1 MSTST
6 AELNRARERVLALAR
21 QIEDLSHPDT
31 DENTYFPEFLKRL
44 LSAVGAPAGVVW
56 LKGANGSVNPRTE
69 QGLAMTG
76 YRENP
81 QADQVNAGLLTE
93 VFQTGQSSM
102 YGGGERADKPTPTNH
117 LYVLSPILKGR
128 ECIGVVEVFQRP
140 DTDPRARPGYLQF
153 IEQMCGYASRYVK
166 LREEGTQEA
175 PPADFWREFNRFSVD
190 LQRSLH
196 IKEVAA
202 TAANDGRQ
210 LIRADR
216 ISVAV
221 FHGTQLRMQ
230 AVSGQETVN
239 RKANAIRLL
248 EKLASKVVPT
258 HEPLMYVGKI
268 DNLPPQIEQPLAD
281 YIQESGARCVIVI
294 PLFAS
299 EALIQREPEKKT
311 GKKPEVK
318 RKVIGAYIVEQITE
332 SRPKPGMLD
341 RLNLVSEHVA
351 TSLSN
356 AMTHQNLFLLPLW
369 RVLGT
374 AVDSLRG
381 RTLYK
386 FLAAVVALVA
396 ITVALLVAQWDYRV
410 EGKGRLMPVVKHEVF
425 ATEEGQVMEVHA
437 RGGEEVKKGAVLVV
451 LRNEELSA
459 KIKQVES
466 ELVEYRQS
474 RATLQNQRN
483 QIQSSADPD
492 AQAQLAKVI
501 GEIAAAEVR
510 WEGARLRKEVLDAQV
525 KNLKILAP
533 SDGIVAT
540 FHVEQLLEN
549 RPVQRGEILLE
560 VMDTTQAWRLELDV
574 PDYRLGHIRRAQEE
588 LKKNPE
594 VQAANAEIRKQ
605 NIEIRK
611 ENEEIR
617 KANALIREENEEI
630 RKENERLKKA
640 DPNAVE
646 LPLLDEKPEK
656 EELEEKTDLDVEFVL
671 ATATETKHQAL
682 LDGISTRAV
691 PSEQEGSVVEMHV
704 KLNDKTKNELG
715 ELLHIGADVR
725 AKINCGKKTL
735 GYVLFGDVVE
745 FIQNRLWF

>member
-56 LKGANGSVNPRTE
+56 LKSANGSVNPRSE
-69 QGLAMTG
+69 QGLALTG
-76 YRENP
+76 YRDNP
-81 QADQVNAGLLTE
+81 QADQVNAGLLTD

-196 IKEVAA
+196 VKEVAA

-258 HEPLMYVGKI
+258 HEPLMYVGKV

-299 EALIQREPEKKT
+299 EALITRDPDKKT

-356 AMTHQNLFLLPLW
+356 ALTHQNLFLLPVW
-369 RVLGT
+369 RALGT

-386 FLAAVVALVA
+386 FLAAVVALIAV
-396 ITVALLVAQWDYRV
+396 TVALLVAQWDYRV

-425 ATEEGQVMEVHA
+425 AGEEGQVMQVTV
-437 RGGEEVKKGAVLVV
+437 RGGEVVKKGDLLVL
-451 LRNEELSA
+451 LRNEELSG
-459 KIKQVES
+459 KMKQVES
-466 ELVEYRQS
+466 EIEEYQQS
-474 RATLQNQRN
+474 RKTLQLQRN
-483 QIQSSADPD
+483 RLNQDNTEQDS
-492 AQAQLAKVI
+492 QVQLAKI
-501 GEIAAAEVR
+501 NGEIASAKIKE
-510 WEGARLRKEVLDAQV
+510 ETSRLRKELLDQQI

-533 SDGIVAT
+533 SDGVVAT
-540 FHVEQLLEN
+540 FHVDQLLEN

-560 VMDTTQAWRLELDV
+560 VMDTTKEWRLELDV
-574 PDYRLGHIRRAQEE
+574 PDYRLGHIRKAQD
-588 LKKNPE
+588 KFH
-594 VQAANAEIRKQ
+594 
-605 NIEIRK
+605 K
-611 ENEEIR
+611 E
-617 KANALIREENEEI
+617 
-630 RKENERLKKA
+630 
-640 DPNAVE
+640 
-646 LPLLDEKPEK
+646 
-656 EELEEKTDLDVEFVL
+656 DLDVEFVL
-671 ATATETKHQAL
+671 ATATETKHQGL
-682 LDGISTRAV
+682 LESISTRAV
-691 PSEQEGSVVEMHV
+691 PSEQEGSVVEMYV
-704 KLNDKTKNELG
+704 SLDDKTKDEIG
-715 ELLHIGADVR
+715 ALLHIGADVR
-725 AKINCGKKTL
+725 AKINCGKQML

-745 FIQNRLWF
+745 FVQNRLWF

>member
-44 LSAVGAPAGVVW
+44 LSAVGAPAGVIW
-56 LKGANGSVNPRTE
+56 LRGPNGNVNPRCE
-69 QGLAMTG
+69 QGLALTG

-81 QADQVNAGLLTE
+81 QADQINGGLLTD
-93 VFQTGQSSM
+93 VFQNGQSTM
-102 YGGGERADKPTPTNH
+102 YGGGERTDKPTPTNH

-216 ISVAV
+216 VSVAV
-221 FHGTQLRMQ
+221 FHGKQLRMQ

-299 EALIQREPEKKT
+299 EPLIEREPDKKS
-311 GKKPEVK
+311 GKKPIVK

-356 AMTHQNLFLLPLW
+356 SLTHQNLFLLPLW
-369 RVLGT
+369 RILGK

-386 FLAAVVALVA
+386 FLAAVVALVG
-396 ITVALLVAQWDYRV
+396 ITVAMLVVQWDYRV

-425 ATEEGQVMEVHA
+425 ATEEGHVKEVFA
-437 RGGEEVKKGAVLVV
+437 RGGQAVKEGDVLVV
-451 LRNEELSA
+451 LRNDELAA
-459 KIKQVES
+459 KWKQVDS
-466 ELVEYRQS
+466 ELTEYKLS
-474 RATLQNQRN
+474 RASLQNQRN
-483 QIQSSADPD
+483 RLSQDGDNSGERRDQE
-492 AQAQLAKVI
+492 AKII
-501 GEIAAAEVR
+501 GEIVAAEIR
-510 WEGARLRKEVLDAQV
+510 EKGAKSRKDVLDRQIEDLTI
-525 KNLKILAP
+525 KAP
-533 SDGIVAT
+533 CDGVVAT

-549 RPVQRGEILLE
+549 RPVQRGEVLME
-560 VMDTTQAWRLELDV
+560 VMVTTGDWQLELDV
-574 PDYRLGHIRRAQEE
+574 PDYRLGHVRKAQE
-588 LKKNPE
+588 KF
-594 VQAANAEIRKQ
+594 
-605 NIEIRK
+605 
-611 ENEEIR
+611 
-617 KANALIREENEEI
+617 
-630 RKENERLKKA
+630 
-640 DPNAVE
+640 
-646 LPLLDEKPEK
+646 EK
-656 EELEEKTDLDVEFVL
+656 EDLEVEFVL
-671 ATATETKHQAL
+671 ATATEAKHHGL

-691 PSEQEGSVVEMHV
+691 PSEAEGSVVEMRV
-704 KLNDKTKNELG
+704 KLDPKTKEDLG

-725 AKINCGKKTL
+725 AKINCGKEVL

>member
-31 DENTYFPEFLKRL
+31 EENVYFPEFLKRL
-44 LSAVGAPAGVVW
+44 LSAVGAPAGVIW
-56 LKGANGSVNPRTE
+56 LRAPNGSVNPRCE
-69 QGLAMTG
+69 QGLALTG
-76 YRENP
+76 YKENP
-81 QADQVNAGLLTE
+81 QADQINAGLLTDI
-93 VFQTGQSSM
+93 FQNGQSSM
-102 YGGGERADKPTPTNH
+102 YGGGERSDKPTPTNH

-175 PPADFWREFNRFSVD
+175 PPADFWREFNQFSVD

-221 FHGTQLRMQ
+221 FHGKQLRMQ
-230 AVSGQETVN
+230 AISGQESVN
-239 RKANAIRLL
+239 RKANAVRLL

-299 EALIQREPEKKT
+299 EPLIEREPEKKT
-311 GKKPEVK
+311 GKKPLVK

-332 SRPKPGMLD
+332 SRPKPGMIE

-356 AMTHQNLFLLPLW
+356 SLTHQNLFLLPVW
-369 RVLGT
+369 RALGM
-374 AVDSLRG
+374 AMDSLRG

-386 FLAAVVALVA
+386 FLAIVAALIG
-396 ITVALLVAQWDYRV
+396 ITVSLLVVQWDYRV

-425 ATEEGQVMEVHA
+425 AAEEGQVMAVKV
-437 RGGEEVKKGAVLVV
+437 RGGETVSKGDLLVV
-451 LRNEELSA
+451 LRNDELSS

-466 ELVEYRQS
+466 ELIEYRLS
-474 RATLQNQRN
+474 RATLQGQRN
-483 QIQSSADPD
+483 QLNRDENNSEDKP
-492 AQAQLAKVI
+492 AQLAKVI
-501 GEIAAAEVR
+501 GEIAASEARYRGAE
-510 WEGARLRKEVLDAQV
+510 LRKEVLDEQI
-525 KNLKILAP
+525 KQLRILAP
-533 SDGIVAT
+533 SDGVVAT
-540 FHVEQLLEN
+540 FHVDQLLEN
-549 RPVQRGEILLE
+549 RPVQRGEVLLE
-560 VMDTTQAWRLELDV
+560 VMETTGDWQLELDV
-574 PDYRLGHIRRAQEE
+574 PDFRLGHIRKAQE
-588 LKKNPE
+588 KF
-594 VQAANAEIRKQ
+594 
-605 NIEIRK
+605 
-611 ENEEIR
+611 
-617 KANALIREENEEI
+617 
-630 RKENERLKKA
+630 
-640 DPNAVE
+640 
-646 LPLLDEKPEK
+646 EK
-656 EELEEKTDLDVEFVL
+656 EDLDVEFVL
-671 ATATETKHQAL
+671 ATATETKHQGL
-682 LDGISTRAV
+682 LEGISTRAV
-691 PSEQEGSVVEMHV
+691 PSEAEGSVVEMRV
-704 KLNDKTKNELG
+704 KIDEKTKEELG
-715 ELLHIGADVR
+715 PLLHIGADVR
-725 AKINCGKKTL
+725 AKINCGKQML

>member
-56 LKGANGSVNPRTE
+56 LKNAAGSVNPRSE
-69 QGLAMTG
+69 QGLALTG
-76 YRENP
+76 YRDNP
-81 QADQVNAGLLTE
+81 QADQINAGLLTD

-102 YGGGERADKPTPTNH
+102 YGGGERSDKPTPTNH

-128 ECIGVVEVFQRP
+128 ECIGVVEVFQRA

-221 FHGTQLRMQ
+221 FHGKQLRMQ

-258 HEPLMYVGKI
+258 HEPLMYVGKV

-299 EALIQREPEKKT
+299 EALITRDPDKKT

-356 AMTHQNLFLLPLW
+356 SLTHQNLFLLPVW
-369 RVLGT
+369 RALGS

-386 FLAAVVALVA
+386 FLAAVVALIA
-396 ITVALLVAQWDYRV
+396 ITVALLIAKWDYRV

-425 ATEEGQVMEVHA
+425 AGEEGQVMEVTVQ
-437 RGGEEVKKGAVLVV
+437 GGEVVKQGDLLVL
-451 LRNEELSA
+451 LRNEKLSGELKQVEAEIEEYKQSRKTLQLQRNRINQDSSEQDIQVQLAKIGGEIASA
-459 KIKQVES
+459 KIKE
-466 ELVEYRQS
+466 EE
-474 RATLQNQRN
+474 
-483 QIQSSADPD
+483 
-492 AQAQLAKVI
+492 
-501 GEIAAAEVR
+501 
-510 WEGARLRKEVLDAQV
+510 ARLRKDLLDKQI
-525 KNLKILAP
+525 KNLRIVAP
-533 SDGIVAT
+533 SDGVVAT
-540 FHVEQLLEN
+540 FHVKQLLEN

-560 VMDTTQAWRLELDV
+560 VMDTTKEWRLELDV
-574 PDYRLGHIRRAQEE
+574 PDYRLGHIRKAQD
-588 LKKNPE
+588 KF
-594 VQAANAEIRKQ
+594 Q
-605 NIEIRK
+605 K
-611 ENEEIR
+611 E
-617 KANALIREENEEI
+617 
-630 RKENERLKKA
+630 
-640 DPNAVE
+640 
-646 LPLLDEKPEK
+646 
-656 EELEEKTDLDVEFVL
+656 DLDVEFVL
-671 ATATETKHQAL
+671 ATATESKHQGL
-682 LDGISTRAV
+682 LESISTRAV
-691 PSEQEGSVVEMHV
+691 PSEQEGSVVEMYV
-704 KLNDKTKNELG
+704 ALDEKTKEEIG
-715 ELLHIGADVR
+715 ALLHIGADVR
-725 AKINCGKKTL
+725 AKINCGKQML

>member
-56 LKGANGSVNPRTE
+56 MKAANGSVNPRIE
-69 QGLAMTG
+69 QGLALTG
-76 YRENP
+76 YRDNA

-221 FHGTQLRMQ
+221 YHGNQLRMQ

-299 EALIQREPEKKT
+299 EALIQREPDKKT

-356 AMTHQNLFLLPLW
+356 SLTHQNLFLLPVW
-369 RVLGT
+369 RALGMV
-374 AVDSLRG
+374 VDSLRG

-386 FLAAVVALVA
+386 FLAAVAALVA
-396 ITVALLVAQWDYRV
+396 ITVALLIAQWDYRV
-410 EGKGRLMPVVKHEVF
+410 EGKGRLMPVDKHEVF
-425 ATEEGQVMEVHA
+425 AREEGQVMEV
-437 RGGEEVKKGAVLVV
+437 LVRSGQTV
-451 LRNEELSA
+451 EKDQLLVRLRNEELSA

-466 ELVEYRQS
+466 EILEYEQS

-483 QIQSSADPD
+483 QAQGSNEPD
-492 AQAQLAKVI
+492 AQAQLAKI
-501 GEIAAAEVR
+501 GGEIVAAEIRLAGAKVR
-510 WEGARLRKEVLDAQV
+510 K
-525 KNLKILAP
+525 KILDEQSENLLILSP
-533 SDGIVAT
+533 SAGVVAT

-549 RPVQRGEILLE
+549 RPVQRGEMLLE
-560 VMDTTQAWRLELDV
+560 VMDTTKAWRLELDV
-574 PDYRLGHIRRAQEE
+574 PDFRLGHIRKAQE
-588 LKKNPE
+588 KF
-594 VQAANAEIRKQ
+594 
-605 NIEIRK
+605 
-611 ENEEIR
+611 
-617 KANALIREENEEI
+617 
-630 RKENERLKKA
+630 
-640 DPNAVE
+640 
-646 LPLLDEKPEK
+646 EK
-656 EELEEKTDLDVEFVL
+656 EDLDVEFVL
-671 ATATETKHQAL
+671 ATATETKHQGL
-682 LDGISTRAV
+682 LESISTRAV
-691 PSEQEGSVVEMHV
+691 PSEQEGSVVEMNV
-704 KLNDKTKNELG
+704 KLDDETKKSLG
-715 ELLHIGADVR
+715 DLLHIGADVR
-725 AKINCGKKTL
+725 AKINCGKQIL